1 MPAKKVNEMAKE
13 PTPRTP
19 QEYEIL
25 SGGGAESAE
34 LSRQGISRRQLLR
47 RAVGITAGLVGLE
60 AVGGGLIFIYPQIT
74 GGFGGKVTLKK
85 LDQYPAALPQ
95 NFDIENGK
103 GVFYEGEA
111 KSYIVHLDPNTPWLL
126 SGTDLTNTLDYEYIV
141 KDAKDGS
148 YWLAIYQRCVHLGCK
163 FAFRTDCRSFKC
175 PCHGSHYNVDGEY
188 LSGPAP
194 RSNDR
199 FKIDVSSGSVIVDT
213 SKVYD
218 KVQHPS
224 DTNRLLSELT
234 IQKICD

>member
-1 MPAKKVNEMAKE
+1 MTKE

-25 SGGGAESAE
+25 SGGGAEAAE
-34 LSRQGISRRQLLR
+34 LTRQGISRRQLLR
-47 RAVGITAGLVGLE
+47 RAVGLTAGLVGIE
-60 AVGGGLIFIYPQIT
+60 ALGGGLVFIYPLIS

-85 LDQYPAALPQ
+85 KDQYPAALPQ

-103 GVFYEGEA
+103 GVFYEGQA
-111 KSYIVHLDPNTPWLL
+111 KSYIVHLDAQTPWLL
-126 SGTDLTNTLDYEYIV
+126 SGSSLQDTLDYEYVV
-141 KDAKDGS
+141 KDPDDGT
-148 YWLAIYQRCVHLGCK
+148 YWIAIYQRCVHLGCK

-175 PCHGSHYNVDGEY
+175 PCHGSHYNVDGEW

-199 FKIDVSSGSVIVDT
+199 FKLDISSGTLVVDT
-213 SKVYD
+213 SAVYD

-224 DTNRLLSELT
+224 DANRLLNELG
-234 IQKICD
+234 IQQLCQ